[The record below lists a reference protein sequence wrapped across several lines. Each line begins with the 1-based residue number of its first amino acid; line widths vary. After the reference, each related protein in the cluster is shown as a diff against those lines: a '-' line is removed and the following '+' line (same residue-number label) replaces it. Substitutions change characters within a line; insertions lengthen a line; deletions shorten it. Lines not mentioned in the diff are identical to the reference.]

1 MISIVTETYNYCT
14 PGCKMVLKNVKKFG
28 KLLQLVSMREVS
40 RRCNSHFVYSPD
52 ANVTI
57 KGERTKM
64 NMFQA
69 VNNALET
76 ALRSDPKSIIFGEDV
91 GFGGVFRCT
100 LDLQKKYG
108 KERVF
113 NTPLC
118 EQGIIGFGIG
128 VAVAGSTAIAEI
140 QFADYIFPAF
150 DQLVNEAAKYRYR
163 SGNLFDCGKLTVR
176 APCGAV
182 GHGALYHS
190 QSPEA
195 YFAHTPGLKIVVP
208 RGPIKAKGLL
218 LSCIRDPDPCIV
230 FEPKVLYRAAVED
243 VPIEDYQLPIGKA
256 DVLIKGS
263 DLTMIGWGTQV
274 HVLKEVA
281 RILKEKYKVSAEVID
296 LVSILPWDIETIC
309 NSASKTGRVLVS
321 HEAPLTSGFG
331 AEIAATIQENCFL
344 KLLAPVVRVTG
355 ADTPF
360 PHIYEPFYLPTKWR
374 CVDAA
379 LQLLDY

>member
-1 MISIVTETYNYCT
+1 
-14 PGCKMVLKNVKKFG
+14 MVLNKIVKLGGEVLQSAVPLKNKS
-28 KLLQLVSMREVS
+28 Q
-40 RRCNSHFVYSPD
+40 RCASHFVYSPD
-52 ANVTI
+52 SNSTI
-57 KGERTKM
+57 KGDRTKM

-69 VNNALET
+69 INNALDT
-76 ALRSDPKSIIFGEDV
+76 ALKTDPKAIIFGEDV

-108 KERVF
+108 KQRVF

-118 EQGIIGFGIG
+118 EQGIAGFGIG
-128 VAVAGSTAIAEI
+128 AAVAGSTAIAEI

-176 APCGAV
+176 SPCGAV

-195 YFAHTPGLKIVVP
+195 YFAHTPGLKVVVP

-218 LSCIRDPDPCIV
+218 LSCIRDPDPCLI
-230 FEPKVLYRAAVED
+230 FEPKVLYRMAVEE
-243 VPIEDYQLPIGKA
+243 VPTDDYQLPIGKA
-256 DVLIKGS
+256 DILINGS

-281 RILKEKYKVSAEVID
+281 DLLKEKHSISAEVID
-296 LVSILPWDIETIC
+296 LVSILPWDVDTVC
-309 NSASKTGRVLVS
+309 KSASKTGRVLVA

-344 KLLAPVVRVTG
+344 KLSAPVVRVTG
-355 ADTPF
+355 PDTPF
-360 PHIYEPFYLPTKWR
+360 PHVFEPFYLPTKWR
-374 CVDAA
+374 CLDEA
-379 LQLLDY
+379 LKLIDY

>member
-1 MISIVTETYNYCT
+1 MALNSARKIAEKC
-14 PGCKMVLKNVKKFG
+14 G
-28 KLLQLVSMREVS
+28 KCAE
-40 RRCNSHFVYSPD
+40 RRWFSHFAYSPD
-52 ANVTI
+52 ENVNI
-57 KGERTKM
+57 AGEKAKM

-69 VNNALET
+69 INNALDS
-76 ALRSDPKSIIFGEDV
+76 ALRTDSKAIVFGEDV

-118 EQGIIGFGIG
+118 EQGIVGFGIG
-128 VAVAGSTAIAEI
+128 AAAAGLTSIAEI

-163 SGNLFDCGKLTVR
+163 SGSLFDCGRLTVR

-195 YFAHTPGLKIVVP
+195 YFAHTPGLKVIVP

-218 LSCIRDPDPCIV
+218 LSCIRDPDPCLI
-230 FEPKVLYRAAVED
+230 FEPKVLYRAAVEE
-243 VPIEDYQLPIGKA
+243 VPLNDYQLPLGKA
-256 DVLIKGS
+256 DVLVKGS
-263 DLTMIGWGTQV
+263 DLTLIGWGTQV

-281 RILKEKYKVSAEVID
+281 ALLKRDYQVSAEVID
-296 LVSILPWDIETIC
+296 LVSILPWDVETVCQKAKIP
-309 NSASKTGRVLVS
+309 KRT
-321 HEAPLTSGFG
+321 LT
-331 AEIAATIQENCFL
+331 
-344 KLLAPVVRVTG
+344 
-355 ADTPF
+355 
-360 PHIYEPFYLPTKWR
+360 PTANGVNRNNPWF
-374 CVDAA
+374 
-379 LQLLDY
+379 